1 MRGGRAR
8 GTTHL
13 TSMTIERPSPARPD
27 EEKALTGLLSAQLE
41 EHGFSLSSE
50 LLVQAVRGALE
61 DDSSARI
68 LVARD
73 AGRPV
78 GFAYV
83 SVQLSLERGG
93 RVLWVEQLY
102 VLPELRDRGIGGQL
116 LQAALDL
123 ARAQGCLAAELEVD
137 DSHAR
142 AANLYGRA
150 GFQPLKRVHYLLPL
164 DRPG

>member
-1 MRGGRAR
+1 M
-8 GTTHL
+8 
-13 TSMTIERPSPARPD
+13 MTERPSPARPD
-27 EEKALTGLLSAQLE
+27 EEAALTKLLSAQLE
-41 EHGFSLSSE
+41 EHGFSLSAE
-50 LLVQAVRGALE
+50 VLVQAVRSALE

-73 AGRPV
+73 ADHPV

-83 SVQLSLERGG
+83 SVQGSLERGG

-102 VLPELRDRGIGGQL
+102 VLPELRERGIGGQL

-137 DSHAR
+137 DSHGR

-150 GFQPLKRVHYLLPL
+150 GFRPLKRVHYLLPL
-164 DRPG
+164 DRAG

>member
-1 MRGGRAR
+1 M
-8 GTTHL
+8 TT
-13 TSMTIERPSPARPD
+13 ERPSPARPD
-27 EEKALTGLLSAQLE
+27 EEAALTGLLSAQLE
-41 EHGFSLSSE
+41 EHGFSLARE
-50 LLVQAVRGALE
+50 GLAEAVHAALE

-83 SVQLSLERGG
+83 SVQWSLERGG

-102 VLPELRDRGIGGQL
+102 VLPELREQGIGGRL
-116 LQAALDL
+116 LQAALDV
-123 ARAQGCLAAELEVD
+123 ARGRGCIAAELEVD

-150 GFQPLKRVHYLLPL
+150 GFRPLERVHYLLPF
-164 DRPG
+164 R

>member
-1 MRGGRAR
+1 MK
-8 GTTHL
+8 T
-13 TSMTIERPSPARPD
+13 ERPTPARP
-27 EEKALTGLLSAQLE
+27 EEEDALTALLSAQLE
-41 EHGFSLSSE
+41 EHGFSLTPD

-61 DDSSARI
+61 EDSSARI
-68 LVARD
+68 LVARV

-83 SVQLSLERGG
+83 SIQSSLERGG

-102 VLPELRDRGIGGQL
+102 VRPELREHGIGSHL

-123 ARAQGCLAAELEVD
+123 ARARGCLAAELEVD

-142 AANLYGRA
+142 AANLYRRA
-150 GFQPLKRVHYLLPL
+150 GFHPLRRVHYLLPL
-164 DRPG
+164 DRAR